1 MPRADGLSNPVRSD
15 FGQMPIVLETVSGWV
30 SQVKIAGVF
39 GLEIDDQAIIVDIC
53 DDIGHIDQLGQ

>member
-1 MPRADGLSNPVRSD
+1 MPLAGGRKISERLVL
-15 FGQMPIVLETVSGWV
+15 GQMPIVLESVSGRV
-30 SQVKIAGVF
+30 LQVKIAIAL